1 MGEVGP
7 SKSSRNRFPTVPNR
21 TPRSAEY
28 WPALIS
34 GPDTCGMDSHVWGE
48 MGHHSTAL
56 IPCKRAKNR
65 SRWVVGIRIFKQS
78 FGAASVREFNTLLI
92 MIRHQRPPA
101 EDHAKDSEI
110 HSPDKLTWLA
120 AEFPTPFDAICFP
133 LTPSPAIKECVLG
146 GIRNA
151 HLEIQLEVID
161 SLVDAG
167 NNNYIFSLSKANM
180 LPNGIDFTPFQEPTG
195 RYTNGRTTADL
206 IGNDYYQNCQEL
218 GLEGFAPPYLAPTTC
233 GDVVLGGVNY
243 ASGGGGILNE
253 TGKIFVGRI
262 NLDAQIDNYAN
273 TRQDI
278 ISRIRMS
285 EALTLLRTA
294 IFSVTMGSNDLINN
308 YLFPK
313 LPLGEGNVAPEVF
326 IESMITKYR
335 VQLTR
340 PYSLDA
346 RKIIV
351 VNVGPIGCIPY
362 LRDTSPSTAENCIHF
377 PNQLATSFNTKLKS
391 LVAELNSNLEGV
403 VFVYADIYS
412 IVSDIVEN
420 YSSYGFECFSS
431 ACCAAAGRF
440 GGLIPCSPSSKV
452 YPDRSKYGAHSSS
465 LETAMA
471 AGEYVLRQAFRS
483 DDRFHPRT
491 RRWRPTTSDRQWQRC
506 NGVRQTA
513 FTSLIFFRSS
523 SNGEF
528 RCRLLL
534 LLKRTLLPV
543 RGGFPHCQISDP
555 SDLRLLS
562 PIKNLD
568 WFPPFIL
575 GKNAEFTDRDRGRC
589 CRQRQT
595 MAPSSS
601 SIGDGRCRCRR
612 SELLRRSELWQTDDD
627 VTTAATGDVLQSSML
642 VACRPTKL
650 LVGFFPVYGRC
661 SLPRYRCWWI
671 WVADATVRWR
681 WVSTASNV
689 DAEVELRSSPT
700 IAATHDHKSLPPAR
714 SVIPTRSIRAK

>member
-7 SKSSRNRFPTVPNR
+7 SKSSRNRFPPVPNR

-28 WPALIS
+28 WALLIS
-34 GPDTCGMDSHVWGE
+34 GPDTCGMDSPVWGE

-120 AEFPTPFDAICFP
+120 AEFPTPFNAICFP

-146 GIRNA
+146 GIWNA
-151 HLEIQLEVID
+151 HLEIQLEVIGSMGPVDAISASFVFGD

-335 VQLTR
+335 VQLTN
-340 PYSLDA
+340 LN
-346 RKIIV
+346 I
-351 VNVGPIGCIPY
+351 N
-362 LRDTSPSTAENCIHF
+362 AE
-377 PNQLATSFNTKLKS
+377 PNKALITNKKLK
-391 LVAELNSNLEGV
+391 
-403 VFVYADIYS
+403 
-412 IVSDIVEN
+412 
-420 YSSYGFECFSS
+420 
-431 ACCAAAGRF
+431 
-440 GGLIPCSPSSKV
+440 
-452 YPDRSKYGAHSSS
+452 H
-465 LETAMA
+465 
-471 AGEYVLRQAFRS
+471 
-483 DDRFHPRT
+483 
-491 RRWRPTTSDRQWQRC
+491 
-506 NGVRQTA
+506 
-513 FTSLIFFRSS
+513 
-523 SNGEF
+523 
-528 RCRLLL
+528 
-534 LLKRTLLPV
+534 
-543 RGGFPHCQISDP
+543 
-555 SDLRLLS
+555 
-562 PIKNLD
+562 
-568 WFPPFIL
+568 
-575 GKNAEFTDRDRGRC
+575 
-589 CRQRQT
+589 
-595 MAPSSS
+595 
-601 SIGDGRCRCRR
+601 
-612 SELLRRSELWQTDDD
+612 
-627 VTTAATGDVLQSSML
+627 
-642 VACRPTKL
+642 
-650 LVGFFPVYGRC
+650 
-661 SLPRYRCWWI
+661 
-671 WVADATVRWR
+671 
-681 WVSTASNV
+681 
-689 DAEVELRSSPT
+689 
-700 IAATHDHKSLPPAR
+700 
-714 SVIPTRSIRAK
+714 